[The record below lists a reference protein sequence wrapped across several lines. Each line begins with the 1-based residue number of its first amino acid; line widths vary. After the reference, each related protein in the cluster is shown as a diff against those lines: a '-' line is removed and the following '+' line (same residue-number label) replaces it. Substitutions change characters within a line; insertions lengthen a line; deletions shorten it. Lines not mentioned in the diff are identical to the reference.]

1 VQKLLGR
8 LVLVGVIVFGL
19 WYVLDH
25 GHGASSFGCRS
36 TGAVA
41 HADNSDCP
49 TGIDTA
55 ADDGRWAEA
64 RWATV
69 KDQKVTTGLFYD
81 HDGAEHTYVSG
92 EDDDA
97 SHAGDVLRQV
107 GAAASPI
114 GTYPTATHVEI
125 KAAVSMRD
133 AGESRGVIV
142 INNPT
147 GPCPGNLGCTAALPR
162 VLPSGATLV
171 VWWRNSSGAMHSQRF
186 TGGTG

>member
-1 VQKLLGR
+1 M
-8 LVLVGVIVFGL
+8 
-19 WYVLDH
+19 
-25 GHGASSFGCRS
+25 
-36 TGAVA
+36 T
-41 HADNSDCP
+41 
-49 TGIDTA
+49 TTA
-55 ADDGRWAEA
+55 
-64 RWATV
+64 
-69 KDQKVTTGLFYD
+69 FYD

-97 SHAGDVLRQV
+97 PHAGDVLRQV

-171 VWWRNSSGAMHSQRF
+171 VWWRSSLQSWRTVGDAAHQDVALSHDSWNEHQTRLPAESF
-186 TGGTG
+186 ITITQLRAAVLDWAFGNDVPPRAVSWAEVSGVDWF